1 MYLKLIKSIYFLG
14 VSNDRSRWPTRNLW
28 EIKMRMF
35 FMKIPRLHLILLQ
48 EHLPLSQED
57 SVIRSAPTQLT
68 FQTEVVKVFRFSRS
82 RWLIRLKKK
91 DGPCHHSDDDNNVSA
106 EHPCEKGSVG
116 FSDPG
121 TWRQSVG
128 LDFRSRSWT
137 RRGSPRIHL
146 NVTIE
151 PDQKRNCMLIDDPI
165 SSKADLLFP

>member
-35 FMKIPRLHLILLQ
+35 FIKIPLLHLILLQ

-106 EHPCEKGSVG
+106 EHPREQGSLKPTTA
-116 FSDPG
+116 SLRRA
-121 TWRQSVG
+121 TN
-128 LDFRSRSWT
+128 DFPRWGSR
-137 RRGSPRIHL
+137 RIHL

-151 PDQKRNCMLIDDPI
+151 SDQYRTCMLIDDPI
-165 SSKADLLFP
+165 SSNADLLFPS